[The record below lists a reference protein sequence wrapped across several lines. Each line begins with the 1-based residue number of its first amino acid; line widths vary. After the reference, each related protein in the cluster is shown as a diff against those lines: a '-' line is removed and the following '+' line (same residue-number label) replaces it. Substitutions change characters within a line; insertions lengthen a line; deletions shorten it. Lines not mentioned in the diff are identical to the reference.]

1 MAIELHSDR
10 HRPVSEHLSEL
21 HGIVRTSTVLMLI
34 AMLAWSYGT
43 DSLMR
48 LWLDSLPLG
57 AASMNISQYSPVD
70 WLEIRSSMA
79 ILLSILTVMP
89 FLSLRLQRFAR
100 PGLLPSERS
109 WLTLIMALST
119 VLVPVIVILCWAYLL
134 PLLVGTAQAA
144 DTLGEVGSRYDAG
157 ALFRLSLGLSWVLVC
172 TMLAT
177 VTLSMARLL
186 GLVER
191 GEIRFRARL
200 LLVFGGLL
208 VMTMPSEY
216 EGLRLL
222 IAVTAMLSAD
232 RLSATL
238 PNATLGRRSFV
249 VRDIATADNLVY
261 RLALLDC
268 GCEGACPRFP
278 DDVVPDGVASPACS
292 ALCLNPSEQASVAEL
307 VLHHGITRLVIGG
320 CDSSPIPA
328 KLRSTLDSL
337 GCESSGLG
345 WLDDPRSSDE
355 SWREESIC
363 YSTSQTT
370 GSALD

>member
-10 HRPVSEHLSEL
+10 PRLVSEHISEL
-21 HGIVRTSTVLMLI
+21 HGIIKASTVLMLI
-34 AMLAWSYGT
+34 AMIAWSYGSV
-43 DSLMR
+43 SLMQ

-57 AASMNISQYSPVD
+57 AASMNLSLYSPFD
-70 WLEIRSSMA
+70 WLEIRWSIT

-89 FLSLRLQRFAR
+89 FLSLRLQGFAR
-100 PGLLPSERS
+100 PGLLPRERS
-109 WLTLIMALST
+109 WLALILSIST

-134 PLLVGTAQAA
+134 PLLVETAQAA
-144 DTLGEVGSRYDAG
+144 DSLGEVGSRYDAS
-157 ALFRLSLGLSWVLVC
+157 ALFRLTLGISWGLVC

-191 GEIRFRARL
+191 GETRFRVRL
-200 LLVFGGLL
+200 LVVFGGLL
-208 VMTMPSEY
+208 VLTLPAEY

-222 IAVTAMLSAD
+222 IAVAAMLSAD

-238 PNATLGRRSFV
+238 PNATLGRRSFD
-249 VRDIATADNLVY
+249 VRDISTADGSVS

-278 DDVVPDGVASPACS
+278 DDVVPEGMASPACS
-292 ALCLNPSEQASVAEL
+292 ALCLDPSEQAAIAEL
-307 VLHHGITRLVIGG
+307 VLHHGINSLIIGG
-320 CDSSPIPA
+320 CDSSPLPA
-328 KLRSTLDSL
+328 KLKSTLDSM

-355 SWREESIC
+355 SWREASIR
-363 YSTSQTT
+363 YLTSQTT

>member
-34 AMLAWSYGT
+34 AMLAWSYGS

-57 AASMNISQYSPVD
+57 AASMNISLYSPFD
-70 WLEIRSSMA
+70 WLEIRWSMA

-200 LLVFGGLL
+200 LVVFGGLL
-208 VMTMPSEY
+208 VMTMPTEY
-216 EGLRLL
+216 EGLRLSL
-222 IAVTAMLSAD
+222 IH
-232 RLSATL
+232 
-238 PNATLGRRSFV
+238 
-249 VRDIATADNLVY
+249 I
-261 RLALLDC
+261 
-268 GCEGACPRFP
+268 
-278 DDVVPDGVASPACS
+278 
-292 ALCLNPSEQASVAEL
+292 
-307 VLHHGITRLVIGG
+307 
-320 CDSSPIPA
+320 
-328 KLRSTLDSL
+328 
-337 GCESSGLG
+337 
-345 WLDDPRSSDE
+345 
-355 SWREESIC
+355 
-363 YSTSQTT
+363 
-370 GSALD
+370 

>member
-10 HRPVSEHLSEL
+10 TRPVSEHLTEL
-21 HGIVRTSTVLMLI
+21 YRIVRASTVLMLI
-34 AMLAWSYGT
+34 AMLAWSYGS

-48 LWLDSLPLG
+48 LWLNSLPLG
-57 AASMNISQYSPVD
+57 AASMNLSLYSPFD
-70 WLEIRSSMA
+70 WLEIRWSLA

-109 WLTLIMALST
+109 WLTLIMAIST

-134 PLLVGTAQAA
+134 PLLVEAAQAA

-191 GEIRFRARL
+191 GEIRFRVRL
-200 LLVFGGLL
+200 LVVFGGLL
-208 VMTMPSEY
+208 VLTLPAEY
-216 EGLRLL
+216 EGLRLV
-222 IAVTAMLSAD
+222 IAIAAMLSAD

-238 PNATLGRRSFV
+238 PNATLGRLSR
-249 VRDIATADNLVY
+249 I
-261 RLALLDC
+261 
-268 GCEGACPRFP
+268 
-278 DDVVPDGVASPACS
+278 
-292 ALCLNPSEQASVAEL
+292 
-307 VLHHGITRLVIGG
+307 HI
-320 CDSSPIPA
+320 
-328 KLRSTLDSL
+328 
-337 GCESSGLG
+337 
-345 WLDDPRSSDE
+345 
-355 SWREESIC
+355 
-363 YSTSQTT
+363 
-370 GSALD
+370 